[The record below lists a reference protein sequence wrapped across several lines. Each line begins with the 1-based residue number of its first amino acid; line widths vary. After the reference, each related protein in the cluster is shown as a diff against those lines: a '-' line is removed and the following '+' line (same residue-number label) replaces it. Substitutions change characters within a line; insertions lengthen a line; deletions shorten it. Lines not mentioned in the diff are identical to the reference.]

1 MGVKLYLIV
10 LLIFISLLN
19 SDVDHLFVYQPVTS
33 IPSLEKRLL
42 KSFDTP
48 PFFFNGLFVFIVAL
62 YEFFIFYFLILP
74 HFSLPVSL
82 RYN

>member
-33 IPSLEKRLL
+33 ISSLEKRLL
-42 KSFDTP
+42 KFFDSP
-48 PFFFNGLFVFIVAL
+48 PL
-62 YEFFIFYFLILP
+62 
-74 HFSLPVSL
+74 
-82 RYN
+82 

>member
-48 PFFFNGLFVFIVAL
+48 PLFFLMGYLFL
-62 YEFFIFYFLILP
+62 LLHCMSSLFFIF
-74 HFSLPVSL
+74 
-82 RYN
+82 

>member
-48 PFFFNGLFVFIVAL
+48 PLFF
-62 YEFFIFYFLILP
+62 
-74 HFSLPVSL
+74 
-82 RYN
+82 